1 MGRKKGC
8 RMSTRITHQADG
20 TARGQTQQNTANSII
35 DRFRAIPHNS
45 KCRYGER
52 GAAAA
57 KPKAQIILDAA
68 KVSAASG
75 GNSEP
80 KQGQRSQSA
89 RGFCPRSTMRVP
101 QPDIIEHFGNA
112 DAVPQPPERCL
123 SRKAG
128 IVRCCL
134 RDDHAGSGKLLGG
147 SIRMQDKS
155 IGNLHGD
162 HRGKHR
168 ADEVQEIGDIIHGE
182 NNRAH
187 GANDGH
193 DQSDLLALELGG
205 DGLGRDTGVS
215 KHPGRW

>member
-1 MGRKKGC
+1 MGR
-8 RMSTRITHQADG
+8 DG
-20 TARGQTQQNTANSII
+20 ESKILFPCIVLYPLKSAKALAIKSIGGE
-35 DRFRAIPHNS
+35 DMDGSSFCKSGVRLMLCFSKAIPHNS

-52 GAAAA
+52 GAADA

-112 DAVPQPPERCL
+112 DAVPQLPERCL

-128 IVRCCL
+128 IVRCCPKY
-134 RDDHAGSGKLLGG
+134 SCTIC
-147 SIRMQDKS
+147 SIKARSVRWK
-155 IGNLHGD
+155 
-162 HRGKHR
+162 
-168 ADEVQEIGDIIHGE
+168 
-182 NNRAH
+182 
-187 GANDGH
+187 
-193 DQSDLLALELGG
+193 DLVPAF
-205 DGLGRDTGVS
+205 S
-215 KHPGRW
+215 

>member
-1 MGRKKGC
+1 MIPGALQSPGRSAG
-8 RMSTRITHQADG
+8 G
-20 TARGQTQQNTANSII
+20 TVYIVSETFLRYTT
-35 DRFRAIPHNS
+35 DYRAIPHNS

-57 KPKAQIILDAA
+57 KPKAQIILCAA

-75 GNSEP
+75 GCSEP

-128 IVRCCL
+128 IMRCC
-134 RDDHAGSGKLLGG
+134 
-147 SIRMQDKS
+147 
-155 IGNLHGD
+155 
-162 HRGKHR
+162 HRYISAQNGRIHR
-168 ADEVQEIGDIIHGE
+168 A
-182 NNRAH
+182 RAMLPKFF
-187 GANDGH
+187 GA
-193 DQSDLLALELGG
+193 QAE
-205 DGLGRDTGVS
+205 
-215 KHPGRW
+215 

>member
-1 MGRKKGC
+1 MVLLSNRWGVLW
-8 RMSTRITHQADG
+8 ITCFCFPYWRQIKPYRRALPCK
-20 TARGQTQQNTANSII
+20 T
-35 DRFRAIPHNS
+35 RAIPHNS

-52 GAAAA
+52 GAADA

-123 SRKAG
+123 SRQAG

-134 RDDHAGSGKLLGG
+134 NKTLITFSQSERQCLPDAPAVSSFSYNDPVPTAAFCPGTYTLRTRSCLG
-147 SIRMQDKS
+147 QQT
-155 IGNLHGD
+155 
-162 HRGKHR
+162 
-168 ADEVQEIGDIIHGE
+168 A
-182 NNRAH
+182 
-187 GANDGH
+187 
-193 DQSDLLALELGG
+193 
-205 DGLGRDTGVS
+205 
-215 KHPGRW
+215 

>member
-1 MGRKKGC
+1 MIDMQKVSCSPAGGRDIFC
-8 RMSTRITHQADG
+8 ILFLWIFM
-20 TARGQTQQNTANSII
+20 
-35 DRFRAIPHNS
+35 RFSDTLRAIPHNS

-52 GAAAA
+52 GAADA

-75 GNSEP
+75 GCSEP

-112 DAVPQPPERCL
+112 DAVPQPPKRCL

-134 RDDHAGSGKLLGG
+134 SSGSRPARPRRPAPPGCRWGRSLQPPGYRTGWRGSGCGG
-147 SIRMQDKS
+147 
-155 IGNLHGD
+155 
-162 HRGKHR
+162 HRF
-168 ADEVQEIGDIIHGE
+168 
-182 NNRAH
+182 
-187 GANDGH
+187 
-193 DQSDLLALELGG
+193 
-205 DGLGRDTGVS
+205 GLRPAPWRG
-215 KHPGRW
+215 

>member
-1 MGRKKGC
+1 MFVLL
-8 RMSTRITHQADG
+8 S
-20 TARGQTQQNTANSII
+20 SL
-35 DRFRAIPHNS
+35 RAIPHNS

-52 GAAAA
+52 GAADA

-112 DAVPQPPERCL
+112 DAVPQPPKRCL

-128 IVRCCL
+128 IVRCCHKAKV
-134 RDDHAGSGKLLGG
+134 DFCADFEY
-147 SIRMQDKS
+147 D
-155 IGNLHGD
+155 IGT
-162 HRGKHR
+162 K
-168 ADEVQEIGDIIHGE
+168 VWWYQ
-182 NNRAH
+182 
-187 GANDGH
+187 
-193 DQSDLLALELGG
+193 
-205 DGLGRDTGVS
+205 
-215 KHPGRW
+215 W

>member
-1 MGRKKGC
+1 MC
-8 RMSTRITHQADG
+8 
-20 TARGQTQQNTANSII
+20 ARCLAENDVMEYMARSDMRDDAKHRPLQIGV
-35 DRFRAIPHNS
+35 RAIPHNS

-52 GAAAA
+52 GAADA

-112 DAVPQPPERCL
+112 DAVPQLPERCL

-134 RDDHAGSGKLLGG
+134 NVWQSYRAGNINAYHLFL
-147 SIRMQDKS
+147 
-155 IGNLHGD
+155 
-162 HRGKHR
+162 
-168 ADEVQEIGDIIHGE
+168 
-182 NNRAH
+182 AH
-187 GANDGH
+187 SLFLRYNINKI
-193 DQSDLLALELGG
+193 LPL
-205 DGLGRDTGVS
+205 
-215 KHPGRW
+215 